1 MNLHDNT
8 ARRGAAR
15 GMQLLALLCIGVLAE
30 VALALVAMPG
40 VDGVRLAIRLTA
52 RSSLALFLLAFTA
65 SAAARRWP
73 GAGTS
78 WLLRHRR
85 QLGLGFA
92 FSHAAHLA
100 AIVAFARLAPGAY
113 HAVTMPAQYIT
124 GGLAYAFIAAMAA
137 TSSDR
142 AVAWL
147 GARRWR
153 LLHLAGQWT
162 LWVSFAIAFGKRVP
176 GMGGYA
182 VPVAMLLLALA
193 LRLATPRPQRRTTAV
208 LP

>member
-1 MNLHDNT
+1 MDLQQET
-8 ARRGAAR
+8 ARRSPTPR
-15 GMQLLALLCIGVLAE
+15 MPLLALLCAGVLVE
-30 VALALVAMPG
+30 VALALAAMPG

-85 QLGLGFA
+85 QIGLGFA
-92 FSHAAHLA
+92 FSHATHLA
-100 AIVAFARLAPGAY
+100 AIVAFARLAPAAY
-113 HAVTMPAQYIT
+113 HAATMPAQYVT
-124 GGLAYAFIAAMAA
+124 GGIAYVFIAAMAA

-153 LLHLAGQWT
+153 RLHLAGQWY
-162 LWVSFAIAFGKRVP
+162 LWASFAIAFGKRVP

-182 VPVAMLLLALA
+182 VPVALLLVALA
-193 LRLATPRPQRRTTAV
+193 LRLATPRARRAPAAA